1 MLNGMQCNSLPNKT
15 DFRNAP
21 SANLAEF
28 RNAVFGFEPAKQL
41 RGKSHLKHKRHR
53 IPPHLGG
60 KKQRPLT
67 GARLLGIFLIAL
79 SCQSLTP
86 SSQDGPYRKCH
97 KPKCQQRLSLDLLI
111 NTRLEHFN
119 ANVYHKRNV
128 SFYWIARKK
137 KNSIILKGH
146 QNWFPSHWVRLI
158 IDVTILDFKS
168 PPKTAK
174 LDM

>member
-1 MLNGMQCNSLPNKT
+1 MPLLSILQNSGMLFLVLNQQNNWEGNHIWNTRDTGYPLIWEVRS
-15 DFRNAP
+15 
-21 SANLAEF
+21 
-28 RNAVFGFEPAKQL
+28 
-41 RGKSHLKHKRHR
+41 RGPCR
-53 IPPHLGG
+53 
-60 KKQRPLT
+60 
-67 GARLLGIFLIAL
+67 GADLLGIFLIAL

-86 SSQDGPYRKCH
+86 SSQDGSYRKCH

-119 ANVYHKRNV
+119 ANVYHRRNV

-137 KNSIILKGH
+137 TSIILKGH
-146 QNWFPSHWVRLI
+146 QDWFPSHWARLI

-174 LDM
+174 LEI